1 MLHTQ
6 SRPDTSAVRSGGRAL
21 GSLLILMALLSA
33 CVSIPRRPA
42 PPLLIDR
49 VAPVGF
55 RPDIRFLSIDGAY
68 VLTHLSANVRAADAA
83 ANGGPLRILALSGGG
98 AAGAFG
104 AGVLYGLQKS
114 GRRPAFQVVTGV
126 SAGALLAPFAFLGPK
141 WDRQLKEAFDGNRE
155 HDLLQ
160 PRGLGFLFVP
170 GLYRGRPLEELV
182 SRFCTQRLVAAVA
195 ARARQGRL
203 LLVATT
209 DLDKEQSV
217 IWNMGAI
224 AERGGADAHRL
235 FCKVLVASASIPG
248 IFPPVLMHV
257 TGGGRSYDEMQV
269 DGGTTLPFFIA
280 SEIAEALRIRVS
292 AFRGAHVY
300 VIVNGR
306 LNAYP
311 TTTPMKPMAVLLRSV
326 AAASMSASR
335 RALEESAEFARRNDM
350 RFRFTYLPATFR
362 YGGSLDFKFANMNS
376 LFEFG
381 SRCAQSGRIWSTLL
395 QAIVKGQRAAS
406 APPKPS
412 DECPG
417 STIAVTPRNGPAGAR
432 LILAA
437 SR

>member
-1 MLHTQ
+1 MT
-6 SRPDTSAVRSGGRAL
+6 L
-21 GSLLILMALLSA
+21 GLLLIITSLVSA
-33 CVSIPRRPA
+33 CVSISRRPA

-55 RPDIRFLSIDGAY
+55 RPNIRFLSIDGSY
-68 VLTHLSANVRAADAA
+68 VLTHLSANMRAADAA
-83 ANGGPLRILALSGGG
+83 AEAGTLRILALSGGG

-104 AGVLYGLQKS
+104 AGVLYGLQEA
-114 GRRPAFQVVTGV
+114 GRRPVFQVVTGV
-126 SAGALLAPFAFLGPK
+126 SAGALLAPFAFLGPG
-141 WDRQLKEAFDGNRE
+141 WDPELKEAFDGNRE

-160 PRGLGFLFVP
+160 PRFFGALFKS
-170 GLYRGRPLEELV
+170 GLYRGRPLDDLV
-182 SRFCTQRLVAAVA
+182 NQFCTQRLVAAVA
-195 ARARQGRL
+195 ARAREGGL

-224 AERGGADAHRL
+224 AERGGIAARRL

-257 TGGGRSYDEMQV
+257 TGDGRSYDEMQV

-280 SEIAEALRIRVS
+280 SEIAEALQLHFS

-306 LNAYP
+306 LNAFSR
-311 TTTPMKPMAVLLRSV
+311 TTPMRPIAVLLRSV

-335 RALEESAEFARRNDM
+335 RALEESAEFAWRNHM
-350 RFRFTYLPATFR
+350 QFRFTYLPATFR
-362 YGGSLDFKFANMNS
+362 YGGSLDFKFTNMNS

-381 SRCAQSGRIWSTLL
+381 RECAQSSRIWSTLL
-395 QAIVKGQRAAS
+395 QAIVMGQRAAV
-406 APPKPS
+406 AQPKPS
-412 DECPG
+412 SECPG
-417 STIAVTPRNGPAGAR
+417 SAVAVPPGSGRAEAR